1 MKRSIL
7 FLALIAVVAG
17 GALWLAHQP
26 SASRPVQT
34 SGGHTVLYYQ
44 SPMHPWIKSDKPGK
58 CPLCG
63 MNLVPIYADAETGN
77 GLKLN
82 AESISAAKV
91 QTTAVDCRP
100 IVHTLRVA
108 GKCQSDGRVFRF
120 QFPAYTRDL
129 AWLKPGQIVVLAVSS
144 SPGKT
149 FQAVIIPGDWS
160 SSRTNQILASTG
172 VLISASISDSEA
184 DSSRNNGRTILNG
197 AYAEGHI
204 KVETPES
211 LVVPR
216 SAVLAADAQ
225 PLVYVAITSNRFE
238 PRKISLG
245 RVGDDF
251 AEVIHGLHEGELI
264 VTSGNLTI
272 DAETQISRDANQKP
286 LLP

>member
-7 FLALIAVVAG
+7 FLALIAVLAG
-17 GALWLAHQP
+17 GALWLSEQP

-34 SGGHTVLYYQ
+34 SGGDTVLYYQ

-82 AESISAAKV
+82 AESITAANV
-91 QTTAVDCRP
+91 QTTAVGRRP
-100 IVHTLRVA
+100 IVRTLRVA
-108 GKCQSDGRVFRF
+108 GRFQSDGRSPRF
-120 QFPAYTRDL
+120 QFPAYDRDL
-129 AWLKPGQIVVLAVSS
+129 EWLKPGQIVVLAVPAA
-144 SPGKT
+144 PGKNY
-149 FQAVIIPGDWS
+149 QAVILPGDWS
-160 SSRTNQILASTG
+160 SSRTNQILPSNG
-172 VLISASISDSEA
+172 LVISASISDSEA
-184 DSSRNNGRTILNG
+184 YRNGNKGGVALNG
-197 AYAEGHI
+197 AYAEGYI
-204 KVETPES
+204 KTELPES
-211 LVVPR
+211 LAIPR

-238 PRKISLG
+238 PRNITLG
-245 RVGDDF
+245 RVGDNF

>member
-7 FLALIAVVAG
+7 FLALIAVLAG
-17 GALWLAHQP
+17 VALWLADQP

-82 AESISAAKV
+82 AESISAANV
-91 QTTAVDCRP
+91 QTTAVDRRP
-100 IVHTLRVA
+100 IVRTLRVA
-108 GKCQSDGRVFRF
+108 GRFQSDGRSLRF
-120 QFPAYTRDL
+120 QFPAYNRDL
-129 AWLKPGQIVVLAVSS
+129 AWLKPGQIVVLAVPAA
-144 SPGKT
+144 PGKNY
-149 FQAVIIPGDWS
+149 QAVILPGDWS
-160 SSRTNQILASTG
+160 SSRTNQILPSAG
-172 VLISASISDSEA
+172 VIISASISDSEA
-184 DSSRNNGRTILNG
+184 DSSTNNGRATFNG

-204 KVETPES
+204 KVEIPKS
-211 LVVPR
+211 LAVPR

-225 PLVYVAITSNRFE
+225 PLVYVAMTSNRFE
-238 PRKISLG
+238 PRKITLG

-251 AEVIHGLHEGELI
+251 AEVISGLHEGELI

-272 DAETQISRDANQKP
+272 DAEVHISRDANQKP

>member
-7 FLALIAVVAG
+7 FLALIAVLVG

-34 SGGHTVLYYQ
+34 TGGHAVLYYQ

-63 MNLVPIYADAETGN
+63 MNLVPIYADTDTSD
-77 GLKLN
+77 GLKLS
-82 AESISAAKV
+82 AESISAANV
-91 QTTAVDCRP
+91 QTMPVDRRP
-100 IVHTLRVA
+100 ILRTLWVA
-108 GKCQSDGRVFRF
+108 GKFQSDDRSLRF
-120 QFPAYTRDL
+120 QFPAYNRDL
-129 AWLKPGQIVVLAVSS
+129 AWLKPGQIVVFALPAA
-144 SPGKT
+144 PGKNY
-149 FQAVIIPGDWS
+149 QAVIMPGDWLA
-160 SSRTNQILASTG
+160 SRTNQILPSTG
-172 VLISASISDSEA
+172 IIISASISDSGA
-184 DSSRNNGRTILNG
+184 YSSINRCWATLNG

-211 LVVPR
+211 LAVPR

-251 AEVIHGLHEGELI
+251 AEVIGGLHEGELI

-272 DAETQISRDANQKP
+272 DAEAQISRDANQKT